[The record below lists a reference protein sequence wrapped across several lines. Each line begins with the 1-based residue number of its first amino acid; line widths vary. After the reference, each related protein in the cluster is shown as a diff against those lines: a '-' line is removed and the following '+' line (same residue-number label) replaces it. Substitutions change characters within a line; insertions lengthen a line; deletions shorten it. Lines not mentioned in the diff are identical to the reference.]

1 MKNITKTDWKV
12 NNSNRPFNSIV
23 NQFKSHVDHV
33 LNQYPYEMVDKVFE
47 ICMNTYR
54 LDKNLSTW
62 DDEQLFCEIFD
73 EIVEKQG
80 L

>member
-1 MKNITKTDWKV
+1 M
-12 NNSNRPFNSIV
+12 
-23 NQFKSHVDHV
+23 
-33 LNQYPYEMVDKVFE
+33 LDKVFE

-73 EIVEKQG
+73 EIVEKKG